1 MQCHRKIK
9 TWIMNIIFLI
19 SFLFL
24 FACQGK
30 TIPQTTTVTQTTAS
44 PTRTFSLLPSQTNRF
59 TEEPLITVTE
69 TNEPYPM
76 IEVLTEVACQG
87 KTIPQTT
94 AVTQAT
100 TSPTRTLSLLPSQT
114 NGFTEEPL
122 FTVTETNEPYPMIEV
137 LPEDETET
145 PTPTLDAQTLQE
157 AQVTLNLSRTLY
169 KVGEIVIINVV
180 VANIPQPAYEIIL
193 RDEGVQ
199 EDTPVAQIS
208 ATNHVSILE
217 NDSKIMELQSA
228 NAGNNQLTLQF
239 RAKAVGK
246 TTLTVNAFSENS
258 QTSGTLPAFQMGS
271 AEVLIVV
278 EK

>member
-76 IEVLTEVACQG
+76 IEVL
-87 KTIPQTT
+87 
-94 AVTQAT
+94 
-100 TSPTRTLSLLPSQT
+100 
-114 NGFTEEPL
+114 
-122 FTVTETNEPYPMIEV
+122 
-137 LPEDETET
+137 PEDETET

-180 VANIPQPAYEIIL
+180 VVNIPQPAYEIIL

-217 NDSKIMELQSA
+217 NDSKILELQSA